1 MRAQTQG
8 WAGQSPGAGVVFTQ
22 LLAMLKITGSGSTTT
37 CDGVTRRDFLEIGS
51 LGALGFSLANMLGV
65 NARAEA
71 IAATAAKSDKAC
83 ILIFNLGA
91 PSQLDCWD
99 PKPDAPREIRGPF
112 KPIGT
117 KGDFQVTEIFPKH
130 AAVADK
136 FSIVRSVLHTAA
148 AVHDTG
154 HQMMQTGRLFTGGV
168 NTPHAGCVYE
178 FLRGRRNEL
187 PAHVILPEPMGP
199 TGGNMPHGQD
209 GGFLGKNYDP
219 FVLGADPSVAN
230 FKVPDLLP
238 PGEIGEA
245 RLERRKKL
253 RDVVEGAM
261 KNFEGSASA
270 ELMDANFEAAY
281 RMMTSPLAREAFDLS
296 KEPLSVRERYGM
308 NRFGQCCLLARRLV
322 ERGVRFVTVNTFLT
336 VFNEITWDIHGSK
349 PFTSIAGMKDIV
361 APMYDLGYSALI
373 EDLAQRGM
381 LDTTLVAN
389 LAEFGRTPKI
399 NPAGGRDHW
408 PQCWSVYFAGGGVK
422 GGRTVGRSDDIGA
435 YPAERPVEPKH
446 IVATIFKALDLDLDA
461 HLPGPAGRP
470 FPLVDFGTK
479 PIHELF

>member
-1 MRAQTQG
+1 MLNVTG
-8 WAGQSPGAGVVFTQ
+8 PGSV
-22 LLAMLKITGSGSTTT
+22 TT
-37 CDGVTRRDFLEIGS
+37 CDGVTRRDFLQIGT
-51 LGALGFSLANMLGV
+51 LGALGLSLSEMLGFKALANPT
-65 NARAEA
+65 
-71 IAATAAKSDKAC
+71 TAAKSDKSC

-112 KPIGT
+112 KPIAT
-117 KGDFQVTEIFPKH
+117 KGDFQLTEIFPKH
-130 AAVADK
+130 AAIADK
-136 FSIVRSVLHTAA
+136 FSLVRSVFHTAA

-168 NTPHAGCVYE
+168 NTPHAGCVFE

-209 GGFLGKNYDP
+209 AGFLGKTFDP
-219 FVLGADPSVAN
+219 FVLGADPSQKE

-238 PGEIGEA
+238 PAEIGEA
-245 RLERRKKL
+245 RLARRKKL
-253 RDVVEGAM
+253 RDAVEGAM

-270 ELMDANFEAAY
+270 ELMDANFAAAY
-281 RMMTSPLAREAFDLS
+281 RMMTSPLAREAFDLH
-296 KEPLSVRERYGM
+296 KEPTAVRERYGL

-322 ERGVRFVTVNTFLT
+322 ERGVRFVTVNTFIT
-336 VFNEITWDIHGSK
+336 VFNEITWDTHGSK

-361 APMYDLGYSALI
+361 APMYDQGYSALI
-373 EDLAQRGM
+373 EDLFQRGM
-381 LDTTLVAN
+381 LDNTLVAN
-389 LAEFGRTPKI
+389 LAEFGRTPKV
-399 NPAGGRDHW
+399 NPTGGRDHW
-408 PQCWSVYFAGGGVK
+408 PQCWTVYFAGGGVK
-422 GGRTVGRSDDIGA
+422 GGRAVGKSDDIGA
-435 YPAERPVEPKH
+435 YPSENPVQPKE

-461 HLPGPAGRP
+461 HLPGPQGRP

-479 PIHELF
+479 AIAGLF